1 MMTEYEIVDG
11 DNVIELSKWVNLLL
25 REGWELR
32 GELIVLD
39 ESFLQVLTRVR
50 GKKWTN

>member
-1 MMTEYEIVDG
+1 MIEYKIIEEANMTD
-11 DNVIELSKWVNLLL
+11 LSSLVNLLL

-39 ESFLQVLTRVR
+39 ESFIQVITRETL
-50 GKKWTN
+50 KQN